1 MDRQA
6 GDVLRRLA
14 EEDSLDRVDGTPR
27 QLRLRAVTADVG
39 QFLRL
44 LVKLTDA
51 RHILEIG
58 TSGGYSTIWLA
69 SAARETGGR
78 VTTLELDAAKVERAQ
93 ENLAQAS
100 LDGVVTIVEGDAHET
115 LEALEGPFDLAFLDA
130 DKEFY
135 LDFLEPVAGLLRT
148 GGVLIADNVLS
159 HADDLA
165 AFRAAAESRADL
177 ECVLVPFLRGELL
190 CLKRDA

>member
-1 MDRQA
+1 MDERVEE
-6 GDVLRRLA
+6 VLRRLE
-14 EEDSLDRVDGTPR
+14 EEDGRDRVDGTPM
-27 QLRLRAVTADVG
+27 QLRLRAVTPDVG
-39 QFLRL
+39 HFLRL
-44 LVKLTDA
+44 LVQATDA
-51 RHILEIG
+51 RRILEVG

-78 VTTLELDAAKVERAQ
+78 VTTLELDAAKVQRAR
-93 ENLAQAS
+93 ENLALAGV
-100 LDGVVTIVEGDAHET
+100 DDVVTIVEGDAHET
-115 LEALEGPFDLAFLDA
+115 LGALDGPFDLAFLDA

-148 GGVLIADNVLS
+148 GGVLVADNVLS

-165 AFRAAAESRADL
+165 SFRAAAESRADL

-190 CLKRDA
+190 CLKREA

>member
-1 MDRQA
+1 MDERVEA
-6 GDVLRRLA
+6 VLLRLE
-14 EEDSLDRVDGTPR
+14 EEDGRDRVDGTPM
-27 QLRLRAVTADVG
+27 QLRLRAVTPDVG

-44 LVKLTDA
+44 LVKMTDA
-51 RHILEIG
+51 RRILEVG
-58 TSGGYSTIWLA
+58 TSGAYSTIWLA
-69 SAARETGGR
+69 SAARETAGQ
-78 VTTLELDAAKVERAQ
+78 VTTLELDAAKVQRAR
-93 ENLAQAS
+93 ENLALA
-100 LDGVVTIVEGDAHET
+100 GVDDFVTIVEGDAHET
-115 LEALEGPFDLAFLDA
+115 LGALDGPFDLAFLDA

-135 LDFLEPVAGLLRT
+135 LDFLEPMAGLLRT

-165 AFRAAAESRADL
+165 SFRAAAESRADL

>member
-1 MDRQA
+1 MDERVEQ
-6 GDVLRRLA
+6 VLRRLQ
-14 EEDSLDRVDGTPR
+14 EEDGRDRVDGTSMQR
-27 QLRLRAVTADVG
+27 RLRAVTPDVG

-44 LVKLTDA
+44 LVKMTDA
-51 RHILEIG
+51 RRILEVG

-78 VTTLELDAAKVERAQ
+78 VTTLELDAAKVERAR
-93 ENLAQAS
+93 ENLALAGV
-100 LDGVVTIVEGDAHET
+100 DDVVTIVEGDAHET
-115 LEALEGPFDLAFLDA
+115 LGALDGPFDLAFLDA

-148 GGVLIADNVLS
+148 GGVLVADNVLS
-159 HADDLA
+159 HAEDLA
-165 AFRAAAESRADL
+165 SFRAAAESRADL